1 MKKIISIMMALVLVL
16 SLAACASKGEN
27 GGSANIEGNV
37 EDLLNTVTNGI
48 TSPELALRNTEVDSE
63 TFEWYFFVPAIE
75 GAEAI
80 VSEPE
85 IGSIAHC
92 IGLVRVPE
100 GTNAEDVRKDIEANL
115 NPHKWVCVEAEKTA
129 VVCRG
134 DLILLAMGETAVVD
148 AAVTN
153 FNNL

>member
-1 MKKIISIMMALVLVL
+1 MKKILALTLAL
-16 SLAACASKGEN
+16 AMLLCLAACG
-27 GGSANIEGNV
+27 GGSSGSSDKVEGNV
-37 EDLLNTVTNGI
+37 SDLLNTVTDGI
-48 TSPELALRNTEVDSE
+48 TSPELALRSTEVTDE
-63 TFEWYFFVPAIE
+63 TFEWYFFVPAVE

-100 GTNAEDVRKDIEANL
+100 GTDAEGLRKDIETNL

-134 DLILLAMGETAVVD
+134 DLILLAMGEIAVVD
-148 AAVTN
+148 AAVEN

>member
-1 MKKIISIMMALVLVL
+1 MKKVL
-16 SLAACASKGEN
+16 SLMLAMLLALSLTACGNAGSTNSDKVEGEV
-27 GGSANIEGNV
+27 SA
-37 EDLLNTVTNGI
+37 LLDTVTNGI
-48 TSPELALRNTEVDSE
+48 TSPELALRNTEVTDE
-63 TFEWYFFVPAIE
+63 TFEWYFFIPAVS

-100 GTNAEDVRKDIEANL
+100 ETDAETVRKDIETNL
-115 NPHKWVCVEAEKTA
+115 NPHKWICVEAEKTA
-129 VVCRG
+129 VIRRG

-148 AAVTN
+148 AAVAN

>member
-1 MKKIISIMMALVLVL
+1 MKKVLSLTMALVLVL
-16 SLAACASKGEN
+16 CCAACGSKSN
-27 GGSANIEGNV
+27 STGGDKIEGNV
-37 EDLLNTVTNGI
+37 SDLLNTVTDGI
-48 TSPELALRNTEVDSE
+48 TSPELALRNTEVTDE
-63 TFEWYFFVPAIE
+63 TFEWYFFIPAIE
-75 GAEAI
+75 GAEAV

-100 GTNAEDVRKDIEANL
+100 GTDAESVRKDIEANI

-148 AAVTN
+148 SAVAN